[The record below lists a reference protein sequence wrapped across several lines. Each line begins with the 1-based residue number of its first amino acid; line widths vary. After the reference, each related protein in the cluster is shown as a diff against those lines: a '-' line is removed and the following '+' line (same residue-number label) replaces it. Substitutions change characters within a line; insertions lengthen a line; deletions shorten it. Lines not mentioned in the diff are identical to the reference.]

1 MWLDVKLINS
11 FNRYIERSTTNMYVL
26 DSVFKLV
33 SILWETGKRLY
44 GWYDDPN
51 ERKVN
56 RYFVNMGLTGNI
68 DNNIINVFNTNERST
83 ERNEF
88 TIVAVIEN

>member
-1 MWLDVKLINS
+1 
-11 FNRYIERSTTNMYVL
+11 MYVL
-26 DSVFKLV
+26 DTSFKLV

-44 GWYDDPN
+44 GWSDDPN

-68 DNNIINVFNTNERST
+68 DNNIINVFNTNKRST
-83 ERNEF
+83 ESNEY
-88 TIVAVIEN
+88 TIVATIEN